1 MRSVLSLFRRHPL
14 VRLFA
19 LQALIGFAI
28 SSIFVGGLV
37 LFDVGGFSTMT
48 HSQHS
53 DAAVLLLWFFVGLTF
68 ASVQMGMAV
77 MSLASNPPPG
87 GGKKVRVDTLQ
98 PAPAKA
104 ASSGSSMR

>member
-1 MRSVLSLFRRHPL
+1 MRSILRLFRRHPL
-14 VRLFA
+14 VRLFV

-48 HSQHS
+48 RSQHS
-53 DAAVLLLWFFVGLTF
+53 DAVVLLLWFFVGLTF
-68 ASVQMGMAV
+68 ASVQMGMAI
-77 MSLASNPPPG
+77 MSLKPEPPPG

-98 PAPAKA
+98 PVPVK
-104 ASSGSSMR
+104 SR